1 MITSI
6 NSQEFRLLT
15 GELTSLHHEIQSGI
29 YDGRKYEVITEKLTE
44 HKKKI
49 VGICQRCL
57 LHPDFLEE
65 FNAYFQEMKAI
76 QALIPPLE
84 APNEKILNIA
94 HMKIFGMKKDINEAR
109 VIRNISLAFH
119 LSPDQIQEQIRE
131 RVSRSSEGFFV
142 ESANLCIDL
151 ANIRLYQTQP
161 LNFEEVRTIH
171 QALFDPSF
179 LTFTQDKA
187 NSSDCIHPH
196 PAYVFDNLY
205 KFLTSVETN
214 DSCEEIQDALREYL
228 ETQPD
233 KGTLIAF
240 LELSKIQQQ
249 TTLKI
254 IQKDAAKG
262 DEPSQ
267 NFLQDLNLYQIKLKE
282 FEEGIKDFPIVNTR
296 VALEKSINI
305 NETFFLNVNGK
316 ACWVFKPISENG
328 DKGPKIF
335 QAECTASRLNYHHQ
349 FPVPLTIPLLIKN
362 WEGSAQMYV
371 ENGLTVDQIKEKRMP
386 IDRDPLQKLAI
397 FDLLFANSDRNDAN
411 FLFLNLEGS
420 AKILG
425 IDHDSC
431 LMFQWIMNLKMD
443 YLQFPALSEP
453 LQESM
458 LDLFSP
464 EAISNYKRIMT
475 ENAVSESQFNWLDIV
490 VEELNKA
497 YTKQTPL
504 REVIIKLKIN
514 FDEMFLNY

>member
-1 MITSI
+1 M
-6 NSQEFRLLT
+6 
-15 GELTSLHHEIQSGI
+15 
-29 YDGRKYEVITEKLTE
+29 
-44 HKKKI
+44 
-49 VGICQRCL
+49 
-57 LHPDFLEE
+57 
-65 FNAYFQEMKAI
+65 
-76 QALIPPLE
+76 
-84 APNEKILNIA
+84 
-94 HMKIFGMKKDINEAR
+94 
-109 VIRNISLAFH
+109 
-119 LSPDQIQEQIRE
+119 
-131 RVSRSSEGFFV
+131 
-142 ESANLCIDL
+142 
-151 ANIRLYQTQP
+151 
-161 LNFEEVRTIH
+161 
-171 QALFDPSF
+171 
-179 LTFTQDKA
+179 
-187 NSSDCIHPH
+187 
-196 PAYVFDNLY
+196 
-205 KFLTSVETN
+205 
-214 DSCEEIQDALREYL
+214 
-228 ETQPD
+228 
-233 KGTLIAF
+233 
-240 LELSKIQQQ
+240 
-249 TTLKI
+249 
-254 IQKDAAKG
+254 
-262 DEPSQ
+262 
-267 NFLQDLNLYQIKLKE
+267 QDLNLYQIKLKE

-328 DKGPKIF
+328 DKSPKIF

-362 WEGSAQMYV
+362 WESSAQMYV
-371 ENGLTVDQIKEKRMP
+371 ENGLTVDQIQEKRMP